1 VFACFPRLH
10 ESPFHSALAMYG
22 GIRPIPEAEGVAGC
36 NFNQTVKVD
45 PALPFTEITG
55 MARM

>member
-1 VFACFPRLH
+1 MA
-10 ESPFHSALAMYG
+10 